1 MEETEESREINFGSE
16 NWNKNDGSVILHLP
30 CYLFFCL
37 EKHFQL
43 GKENIVMFVMAK
55 SWLLVTHVMPYLDSV
70 FKNVLF
76 CSAFAIIHSFA
87 SEEGE
92 VRNNV
97 TRSLLW
103 LASSGVTL
111 L

>member
-1 MEETEESREINFGSE
+1 
-16 NWNKNDGSVILHLP
+16 
-30 CYLFFCL
+30 
-37 EKHFQL
+37 
-43 GKENIVMFVMAK
+43 MFVTAK
-55 SWLLVTHVMPYLDSV
+55 SWLLVMRVMPYMGAV
-70 FKNVLF
+70 FKNVPF
-76 CSAFAIIHSFA
+76 HSAFAIIHSFA

-92 VRNNV
+92 VRNYV

>member
-1 MEETEESREINFGSE
+1 MVWAERGNFSSE
-16 NWNKNDGSVILHLP
+16 NWNKNDGSIIYNLP
-30 CYLFFCL
+30 CYLFFVCL

-43 GKENIVMFVMAK
+43 DEENIVMFVMAE
-55 SWLLVTHVMPYLDSV
+55 SWLLLTRVMPYMDSI
-70 FKNVLF
+70 FKNVLL

-87 SEEGE
+87 SEEEE

-97 TRSLLW
+97 TRSLFW